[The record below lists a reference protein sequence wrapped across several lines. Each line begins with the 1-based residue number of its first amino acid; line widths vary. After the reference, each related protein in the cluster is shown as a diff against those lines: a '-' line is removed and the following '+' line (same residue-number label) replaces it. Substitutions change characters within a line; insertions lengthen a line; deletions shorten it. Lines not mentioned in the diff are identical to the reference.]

1 MAQLHL
7 ALLGPMPPYRGGI
20 AHFSLALA
28 RALRGRG
35 HTVSAVTFSR
45 QYPARLFP
53 GKTQFEPDPPPADTP
68 AAPRLLDSVD
78 PSSWLRTA
86 RYLRRLAPDAVVF
99 AHWMPFF
106 APAYGTVARRL
117 AGGPR
122 RIALVHNALPHER
135 RPGDVALS
143 RYFFRATDGLLALSG
158 SVRRDLEGLAP
169 GVPLQEA
176 PHPVYPPDAPPVPRA
191 EARQRLGL
199 PEDAPVLL
207 FFGFV
212 RRYKGLDVLLDA
224 LPAIRRGAPGARL
237 VVAGEAYDDAE
248 VYRRQI
254 ASLGLGDAVTW
265 ADRYVPAEEV
275 PSYFA
280 AVDLVVQ
287 PYRSATQS
295 GVAQTAFGYGVPVLT
310 TDVGGLAEAVPH
322 GEAGLVVPTEDPE
335 GLAEAAVRFFR
346 EPGLAGRLRAG
357 AAARQRGSWHAVC
370 GALESLAGLEP

>member
-1 MAQLHL
+1 MHL
-7 ALLGPMPPYRGGI
+7 ALVGPMPPYRGGI

-53 GKTQFEPDPPPADTP
+53 GQTQFEPGPPPADTP
-68 AAPRLLDSVD
+68 EAPRLLDSVD
-78 PSSWLRTA
+78 PRSWLRTA

-106 APAYGTVARRL
+106 APAYGSVARRL
-117 AGGPR
+117 AQGPR

-143 RYFFRATDGLLALSG
+143 RYFFGSTDGLLALSE
-158 SVRRDLEGLAP
+158 SVRRDLERLAP
-169 GVPLQEA
+169 GVPLREA
-176 PHPVYPPDAPPVPRA
+176 PHPVYPPEAPPVPRA

-224 LPAIRRGAPGARL
+224 LPVIRRGAPGARL
-237 VVAGEAYDDAE
+237 VVAGECYEGGEA
-248 VYRRQI
+248 YRRQI
-254 ASLGLGDAVTW
+254 ASLGLGEVVAFE
-265 ADRYVPAEEV
+265 DRYLAPEEV
-275 PSYFA
+275 PLYFGA
-280 AVDLVVQ
+280 ADLVVQ

-310 TDVGGLAEAVPH
+310 TDVGGLAEAVPD
-322 GEAGLVVPTEDPE
+322 GEAGLVVPPE
-335 GLAEAAVRFFR
+335 APEALAEAAVRFFR

-357 AAARQRGSWHAVC
+357 AAGRQRGSWGAVC
-370 GALESLAGLEP
+370 EALESLAGMEP